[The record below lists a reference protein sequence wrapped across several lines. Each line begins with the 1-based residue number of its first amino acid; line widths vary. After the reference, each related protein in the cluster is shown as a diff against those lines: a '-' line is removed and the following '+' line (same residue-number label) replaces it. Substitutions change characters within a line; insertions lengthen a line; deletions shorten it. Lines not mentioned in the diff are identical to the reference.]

1 MRVRNWAAAAGL
13 CLAGFAIYANS
24 LHNEFVFDDYDA
36 IVENPHIRQLWPLT
50 RSLTGEPG
58 SGTSGRPVVAF
69 SFALNHA
76 IGGLDPF
83 GYHVFNILVHVLAG
97 LVLWALLGRTLQLR
111 GMPEAIVRSAP
122 GLGLAI
128 ALVWLV
134 HPLHTAALDHVVQ
147 RSDAMVAL
155 FYLFTLYATLRA
167 AEPAPAG
174 APGRPAPAAPGH
186 PGPAAPRRAA
196 ASAWIWPALA
206 VLSCWLGMAT
216 KEVMVTCPL
225 LVLLF
230 DRAFIAGSFGAA
242 WRARWRLYIGLASS
256 WILLGWLV
264 AHQSRGASVGMHLED
279 LSPLDYAR
287 TQIAVVAHY
296 LRLAF
301 WPRPLVLDYRW
312 PTVRQLTAVV
322 PQALLLGA
330 LFAATL
336 WALRR
341 APRWGCLGVGFFL
354 ILVPTSSFIPL
365 GGAVAAEH
373 RMYLPLVPVVCAV
386 MVAVTLWLD
395 RLPSRLRK
403 ALAWGGTG
411 AIACGLAFLT
421 VERNRDFRTEVTI
434 LTDTVA
440 KSPTNARAHNNLGV
454 ALARQGQID
463 TAIEHY
469 ETAIRL
475 HPRYVDP
482 RNNLGILLVRQ
493 HRFDPAREQLSRALE
508 IDPRNGMAEYNL
520 AQLFLA
526 QGQTDSAIV
535 HLQVAAGRMPSFA
548 EVQNH
553 LGTTYLQR
561 GEYERALEHFRQVLR
576 LDPQHAGALNNVAWI
591 LATCPVDRVR
601 DGRAALAYAARALQA
616 SPVVTADILDTQGA
630 ALAEAGQF
638 DAAVASAQ
646 RAVQLAADAG
656 NTALRERIAARI
668 DLYRRGAP
676 FRMSAAR

>member
-1 MRVRNWAAAAGL
+1 VRVRDWAAAAGL

-24 LHNEFVFDDYDA
+24 LHNEFAFDDYDA
-36 IVENPHIRQLWPLT
+36 IVENSHIRQLWPLT

-76 IGGLDPF
+76 IGGLDPL
-83 GYHVFNILVHVLAG
+83 GYHLFNILVHVLAG
-97 LVLWALLGRTLQLR
+97 LVLWALLCRTLQLR
-111 GMPEAIVRSAP
+111 EMPEAIVRSAT
-122 GLGLAI
+122 GLALAI

-134 HPLHTAALDHVVQ
+134 HPLHTATLDHVVQ

-155 FYLFTLYATLRA
+155 FYLFTLYGTLRA
-167 AEPAPAG
+167 AE
-174 APGRPAPAAPGH
+174 AAPDRATGRSG
-186 PGPAAPRRAA
+186 PGTSENAG
-196 ASAWIWPALA
+196 SGAWTWPTLA
-206 VLSCWLGMAT
+206 ILSCWLGMAT
-216 KEVMVTCPL
+216 KEVMITCPL

-242 WRARWRLYIGLASS
+242 WRARRGLYIGLASS
-256 WILLGWLV
+256 WILLVWLV

-312 PTVRQLTAVV
+312 PTVRQLSAVV
-322 PQALLLGA
+322 PQALLLGI
-330 LFAATL
+330 LLAAAL
-336 WALRR
+336 WAVRR
-341 APRWGCLGVGFFL
+341 APRWSCLGIGFFL
-354 ILVPTSSFIPL
+354 ILAPTSSFIPL

-386 MVAVTLWLD
+386 LVAVALWLD
-395 RLPSRLRK
+395 RLPSRWR
-403 ALAWGGTG
+403 AILAWGSAG
-411 AIACGLAFLT
+411 IVACSLATLT
-421 VERNRDFRTEVTI
+421 VQRNRDFRTEVTI
-434 LTDTVA
+434 LTDTVT

-493 HRFDPAREQLSRALE
+493 RRFDPAREQLSRALE

-526 QGQTDSAIV
+526 QGQTDSALI
-535 HLQVAAGRMPSFA
+535 HLQVAAGRMPGFA

-561 GEYERALEHFRQVLR
+561 GEYEQALEHFRQVLR
-576 LDPQHAGALNNVAWI
+576 LDPQHAAALNNTAWI
-591 LATCPVDRVR
+591 LATCPVDQVR

-638 DAAVASAQ
+638 DAAVAAAQ